1 LTRLVRVAGTAL
13 KVSEFSLR
21 VVATSRRVVSE
32 DGRVMTISTIWK
44 DLSAKSVK
52 TIGVY
57 EKQIKSGHRQA
68 SRLSRFEEDAD

>member
-1 LTRLVRVAGTAL
+1 
-13 KVSEFSLR
+13 
-21 VVATSRRVVSE
+21 
-32 DGRVMTISTIWK
+32 MTISTIWK